1 MSLVFFE
8 TKLYFYL
15 VLFVFPPQVL
25 FLVNLSATT
34 IEFLLF
40 LFYQPLFILTL
51 HY

>member
-15 VLFVFPPQVL
+15 VVFVFPPQVL
-25 FLVNLSATT
+25 FLVNLSTA

-40 LFYQPLFILTL
+40 LFYEPLFILTL